1 MRALPILLAGVLA
14 LTVAACDRGAAPDK
28 AAPASA
34 FNHDLPEDVSGY
46 YIPTTAVQ
54 VGAWRLHHLF
64 LGQVP
69 DFIAWREG
77 DRTAGFAPIMME
89 FEATDAPAEAEKAR
103 RTRLIPAGY
112 DVTEDRV
119 RFQAR
124 SRELGA
130 VSFEG
135 RLDQGAL
142 ATARRNL
149 GDRGVVLTGRLKIG
163 DRTFDGVSMRW
174 WAGD

>member
-1 MRALPILLAGVLA
+1 MRALPVLLAAALT

-28 AAPASA
+28 TAQATA
-34 FNHDLPEDVSGY
+34 FKHDLPEDVSGY

-54 VGAWRLHHLF
+54 VGDWRLHHLF

-69 DFIAWREG
+69 DFMAWRDG
-77 DRTAGFAPIMME
+77 QRTAGFAPIMME
-89 FEATDAPAEAEKAR
+89 FEAGDKAR
-103 RTRLIPAGY
+103 RTRLIPTAY

-119 RFQAR
+119 RFEAT

-130 VSFEG
+130 VSFDG
-135 RLDQGAL
+135 GLDQDAL
-142 ATARRNL
+142 AKARRNL
-149 GDRGVVLTGRLKIG
+149 GDQGVVLKGTLKVG
-163 DRTFDGVSMRW
+163 GRTFDGVSMRW

>member
-1 MRALPILLAGVLA
+1 MRALPVLLAATLA
-14 LTVAACDRGAAPDK
+14 LTVAACDRRATPDK
-28 AAPASA
+28 VGQAAA
-34 FNHDLPEDVSGY
+34 FKHDLPEDVSGY

-54 VGAWRLHHLF
+54 VGDWRLHHLF

-69 DFIAWREG
+69 DFMTWRDG
-77 DRTAGFAPIMME
+77 QRTAGFAPIMME
-89 FEATDAPAEAEKAR
+89 FEAGDKTR
-103 RTRLIPAGY
+103 RTRLIPTAY

-119 RFQAR
+119 RFEAT
-124 SRELGA
+124 SRELGV

-135 RLDQGAL
+135 RLDQDAL
-142 ATARRNL
+142 AKARRNL
-149 GDRGVVLTGRLKIG
+149 GDQGVVLKGTLKVG

>member
-1 MRALPILLAGVLA
+1 LRALPVLLAAALT

-28 AAPASA
+28 TAQATA
-34 FNHDLPEDVSGY
+34 FKHDLPEDVSGY

-54 VGAWRLHHLF
+54 VGDWRLHHLF

-69 DFIAWREG
+69 DFMAWRDG
-77 DRTAGFAPIMME
+77 QRTAGFAPIMME
-89 FEATDAPAEAEKAR
+89 FEAGDKAR
-103 RTRLIPAGY
+103 RTRLIPTAY

-119 RFQAR
+119 RFEAT

-135 RLDQGAL
+135 RLDQDAL
-142 ATARRNL
+142 AKARRNL
-149 GDRGVVLTGRLKIG
+149 GDQGVVLKGTLKVG
-163 DRTFDGVSMRW
+163 GRTFDGMSMRW

>member
-1 MRALPILLAGVLA
+1 MRALPVLLAATLA
-14 LTVAACDRGAAPDK
+14 LTVAACERGATPDK
-28 AAPASA
+28 VGQAAA
-34 FNHDLPEDVSGY
+34 FKHDLPEDVSGY

-54 VGAWRLHHLF
+54 VGDWRLHHLF

-69 DFIAWREG
+69 DFMAWRDG
-77 DRTAGFAPIMME
+77 QRTAGFAPIMME
-89 FEATDAPAEAEKAR
+89 FEAGDKTR
-103 RTRLIPAGY
+103 RTRLIPTAY

-119 RFQAR
+119 RFEAT

-130 VSFEG
+130 VTFEA
-135 RLDQGAL
+135 RLDQDAL
-142 ATARRNL
+142 AKARRNL
-149 GDRGVVLTGRLKIG
+149 GDQGVVLKGTLKVG

>member
-1 MRALPILLAGVLA
+1 MRALSILLAGVLA
-14 LTVAACDRGAAPDK
+14 LTVAACDRGATPDK
-28 AAPASA
+28 ATSA
-34 FNHDLPEDVSGY
+34 TAFRHDLPEDVSGY

-54 VGAWRLHHLF
+54 VGDWRLHHLF
-64 LGQVP
+64 MGQVP
-69 DFIAWREG
+69 DFIDWRG
-77 DRTAGFAPIMME
+77 GARTAGYAPIMME
-89 FEATDAPAEAEKAR
+89 FEAGDGKR
-103 RTRLIPAGY
+103 RTRLIPTAY

-119 RFQAR
+119 RFEAS
-124 SRELGA
+124 SRDLGA

-135 RLDQGAL
+135 ALDQGAL

-149 GDRGVVLTGRLKIG
+149 GDQGVVLKGRLKVG

>member
-1 MRALPILLAGVLA
+1 MRALPALLAAALA

-28 AAPASA
+28 TAQATA
-34 FNHDLPEDVSGY
+34 FKHDLPEDVSGY

-54 VGAWRLHHLF
+54 VGDWRLHHLF

-69 DFIAWREG
+69 DFMAWRDG
-77 DRTAGFAPIMME
+77 QRTAVFAPIMME
-89 FEATDAPAEAEKAR
+89 FEAGDKAR
-103 RTRLIPAGY
+103 RTRLIPTAY

-119 RFQAR
+119 RFEAT

-135 RLDQGAL
+135 RLDQDAL
-142 ATARRNL
+142 AKARRNL
-149 GDRGVVLTGRLKIG
+149 GDQGVVLKGTLKVG
-163 DRTFDGVSMRW
+163 GRTFDGVSMRW

>member
-1 MRALPILLAGVLA
+1 MRALPILLAGALA
-14 LTVAACDRGAAPDK
+14 LTAAACDRGATPDK
-28 AAPASA
+28 APSA
-34 FNHDLPEDVSGY
+34 AAFRHDLPEDVSGY

-54 VGAWRLHHLF
+54 VGDWRLHHLF
-64 LGQVP
+64 MGQVP
-69 DFIAWREG
+69 DFIAWRDG
-77 DRTAGFAPIMME
+77 QRTAGFAPIMME
-89 FEATDAPAEAEKAR
+89 FEAGDSKR
-103 RTRLIPAGY
+103 RTRLIPTAY
-112 DVTEDRV
+112 EVTENRV
-119 RFQAR
+119 RFEAS

-135 RLDQGAL
+135 ALDQGAL

-149 GDRGVVLTGRLKIG
+149 GDQGVVLKGRLKVG

>member
-1 MRALPILLAGVLA
+1 LPVLLAAALA

-28 AAPASA
+28 TAQATA
-34 FNHDLPEDVSGY
+34 FKHDLPEDVSGY

-54 VGAWRLHHLF
+54 VGDWRLHHLF
-64 LGQVP
+64 MGQVP
-69 DFIAWREG
+69 DFMAWRDG
-77 DRTAGFAPIMME
+77 QRTAGFAPIMME
-89 FEATDAPAEAEKAR
+89 FEAGDKTR
-103 RTRLIPAGY
+103 RTRLIPTAY

-119 RFQAR
+119 RFEAT
-124 SRELGA
+124 SRELGV

-135 RLDQGAL
+135 RLDQDAL
-142 ATARRNL
+142 AKARRNL
-149 GDRGVVLTGRLKIG
+149 GDQGVVLKGTLKVG

>member
-1 MRALPILLAGVLA
+1 LPVLLAATLA
-14 LTVAACDRGAAPDK
+14 LTVAACERGATPDK
-28 AAPASA
+28 VGQAAA
-34 FNHDLPEDVSGY
+34 FKHDLPEDVSGY

-54 VGAWRLHHLF
+54 VGDWRLHHLF

-69 DFIAWREG
+69 DFMAWRDG
-77 DRTAGFAPIMME
+77 QRTAGFAPIMME
-89 FEATDAPAEAEKAR
+89 FEAGDKTR
-103 RTRLIPAGY
+103 RTRLIPTAY

-119 RFQAR
+119 RFEAT

-130 VSFEG
+130 VTFEA
-135 RLDQGAL
+135 RLDQDAL
-142 ATARRNL
+142 AKARRNL
-149 GDRGVVLTGRLKIG
+149 GDQGVVLKGTLKVG

>member
-1 MRALPILLAGVLA
+1 MRALSILLAGALA
-14 LTVAACDRGAAPDK
+14 LTVAACDRGAVPDK
-28 AAPASA
+28 APSA
-34 FNHDLPEDVSGY
+34 TAFKHDLPEDVSGY
-46 YIPTTAVQ
+46 YIPTTVVQ
-54 VGAWRLHHLF
+54 VGDWRLHHLF
-64 LGQVP
+64 IGQVP
-69 DFIAWREG
+69 DFMAWRDG
-77 DRTAGFAPIMME
+77 QRTAGFAPIMME
-89 FEATDAPAEAEKAR
+89 FETGDKAR
-103 RTRLIPAGY
+103 RKRLIPTAY

-119 RFQAR
+119 RFEAS

-135 RLDQGAL
+135 ALDQGAL

-149 GDRGVVLTGRLKIG
+149 GDQGVVLKGRLKVG

>member
-1 MRALPILLAGVLA
+1 MRTVPVLLAAALA

-28 AAPASA
+28 TAQATA
-34 FNHDLPEDVSGY
+34 FKHDLPEDVSGY

-54 VGAWRLHHLF
+54 VGDWRLHHLF

-69 DFIAWREG
+69 DFMAWRDG
-77 DRTAGFAPIMME
+77 QRTAGFAPIMME
-89 FEATDAPAEAEKAR
+89 FEAGDKAR
-103 RTRLIPAGY
+103 RTRLIPTAY

-119 RFQAR
+119 RFQAT

-130 VSFEG
+130 VSFDG
-135 RLDQGAL
+135 GLDQDAL
-142 ATARRNL
+142 AKARRNL
-149 GDRGVVLTGRLKIG
+149 GDQGVVLKGRLKVG
-163 DRTFDGVSMRW
+163 GRTFDGVSMRW

>member
-1 MRALPILLAGVLA
+1 MRALPVLLAAALT

-28 AAPASA
+28 TVQATA
-34 FNHDLPEDVSGY
+34 FKHDLPEDVSGY

-54 VGAWRLHHLF
+54 VGDWRLHHLF

-69 DFIAWREG
+69 DFMAWRDG
-77 DRTAGFAPIMME
+77 QRTAGFAPIMME
-89 FEATDAPAEAEKAR
+89 FEAGDKAR
-103 RTRLIPAGY
+103 RTRLIPTAY

-119 RFQAR
+119 RFEAT

-130 VSFEG
+130 VSFDG
-135 RLDQGAL
+135 RLDQDAL
-142 ATARRNL
+142 AKARRNL
-149 GDRGVVLTGRLKIG
+149 GDQGVVLKGTLKVG
-163 DRTFDGVSMRW
+163 GRTFDGVSMRW

>member
-1 MRALPILLAGVLA
+1 MRALPVLLAAALT

-28 AAPASA
+28 TAQATA
-34 FNHDLPEDVSGY
+34 FKHDLPEDVSGY

-54 VGAWRLHHLF
+54 VGEWRLHHLF

-69 DFIAWREG
+69 DFMAWRDG
-77 DRTAGFAPIMME
+77 QRTAGFAPIMME
-89 FEATDAPAEAEKAR
+89 FEAGDKAR
-103 RTRLIPAGY
+103 RTRLIPTAY

-119 RFQAR
+119 RFEAT

-130 VSFEG
+130 VSFDG
-135 RLDQGAL
+135 RLDQDAL
-142 ATARRNL
+142 AKARRNL
-149 GDRGVVLTGRLKIG
+149 GDQGVVLKGTLKVG
-163 DRTFDGVSMRW
+163 GRTFDGVSMRW

>member
-1 MRALPILLAGVLA
+1 MRALPVLLAAALA

-28 AAPASA
+28 TVQATA
-34 FNHDLPEDVSGY
+34 FKHDLPEDVSGY

-54 VGAWRLHHLF
+54 VGDWRLHHLF

-69 DFIAWREG
+69 DFMAWRDG
-77 DRTAGFAPIMME
+77 QRTAGFAPIMME
-89 FEATDAPAEAEKAR
+89 FEAGDKAR
-103 RTRLIPAGY
+103 RTRLIPTAY

-119 RFQAR
+119 RFEAT

-135 RLDQGAL
+135 RLDQDAL
-142 ATARRNL
+142 AKARRNL
-149 GDRGVVLTGRLKIG
+149 GDQGVVLKGTLKVG
-163 DRTFDGVSMRW
+163 GRTFDGVSMRW

>member
-1 MRALPILLAGVLA
+1 MRALPVLLAAALA

-28 AAPASA
+28 TAQATA
-34 FNHDLPEDVSGY
+34 FKHDLPEDVSGY

-54 VGAWRLHHLF
+54 VGDWRLHHLF

-69 DFIAWREG
+69 DFMAWRDG
-77 DRTAGFAPIMME
+77 QRTAGFAPIMME
-89 FEATDAPAEAEKAR
+89 FEAGDKTR
-103 RTRLIPAGY
+103 RTRLIPTAY

-119 RFQAR
+119 RFEAT

-130 VSFEG
+130 VSFDG
-135 RLDQGAL
+135 RLDQDAL
-142 ATARRNL
+142 AKARRNL
-149 GDRGVVLTGRLKIG
+149 GNQGVVLKGTLKVG

>member
-1 MRALPILLAGVLA
+1 MRALPVLLAAALA

-28 AAPASA
+28 TAQATA
-34 FNHDLPEDVSGY
+34 FKHDLPEDVSGY

-54 VGAWRLHHLF
+54 VGDWRLHHLF
-64 LGQVP
+64 MGQVP
-69 DFIAWREG
+69 DFMAWRDG
-77 DRTAGFAPIMME
+77 QRTAGFAPIMME
-89 FEATDAPAEAEKAR
+89 FEAGDKTR
-103 RTRLIPAGY
+103 RTRLIPTAY

-119 RFQAR
+119 RFEAT
-124 SRELGA
+124 SRELGV

-135 RLDQGAL
+135 RLDQDAL
-142 ATARRNL
+142 AKARRNL
-149 GDRGVVLTGRLKIG
+149 GDQGVVLKGTLKVG

>member
-1 MRALPILLAGVLA
+1 MRALSILLAGALA
-14 LTVAACDRGAAPDK
+14 LTVAACDRGAVPDK
-28 AAPASA
+28 APSA
-34 FNHDLPEDVSGY
+34 TAFKHDLPEDVSGY
-46 YIPTTAVQ
+46 YIPTTVVQ
-54 VGAWRLHHLF
+54 VGDWRLHHLF
-64 LGQVP
+64 IGQVP
-69 DFIAWREG
+69 DFMAWRDG
-77 DRTAGFAPIMME
+77 QRTAGCAPIMME
-89 FEATDAPAEAEKAR
+89 FETGDKAR
-103 RTRLIPAGY
+103 RTRLIPTAY

-119 RFQAR
+119 RFEAS

-135 RLDQGAL
+135 ALDQGAL

-149 GDRGVVLTGRLKIG
+149 GDQGVVLKGRLKVG

>member
-1 MRALPILLAGVLA
+1 MRALPVLLAAALV

-28 AAPASA
+28 TAQATA
-34 FNHDLPEDVSGY
+34 FKHDLPEDVSGY

-54 VGAWRLHHLF
+54 VGDWRLHHLF

-69 DFIAWREG
+69 DFMAWRDG
-77 DRTAGFAPIMME
+77 QRTAGFAPIMME
-89 FEATDAPAEAEKAR
+89 FEAGDKAR
-103 RTRLIPAGY
+103 RTRLIPTAY

-119 RFQAR
+119 RFEAT

-130 VSFEG
+130 VSFDG
-135 RLDQGAL
+135 GLDQDAL
-142 ATARRNL
+142 AKARRNL
-149 GDRGVVLTGRLKIG
+149 GDQGVVLKGRLKVG
-163 DRTFDGVSMRW
+163 GRTFDGVSMRW

>member
-1 MRALPILLAGVLA
+1 MRALPVLLAAALA

-28 AAPASA
+28 TAQATA
-34 FNHDLPEDVSGY
+34 FKHDLPEDVSGY

-54 VGAWRLHHLF
+54 VGDWRLHHLF
-64 LGQVP
+64 MGQVP
-69 DFIAWREG
+69 DFMAWRDG
-77 DRTAGFAPIMME
+77 QRTAGFAPIMME
-89 FEATDAPAEAEKAR
+89 FEAGDKAR
-103 RTRLIPAGY
+103 RTRLIPTAY

-119 RFQAR
+119 RFEAT

-130 VSFEG
+130 VSFDG
-135 RLDQGAL
+135 RLDQDAL
-142 ATARRNL
+142 AKARRNL
-149 GDRGVVLTGRLKIG
+149 GDQGVVLKGTLKVG

>member
-1 MRALPILLAGVLA
+1 MRALPVLLAAALT

-28 AAPASA
+28 TAQATA
-34 FNHDLPEDVSGY
+34 FKHDLPEDVSGY

-54 VGAWRLHHLF
+54 VGDWRLHHLF

-69 DFIAWREG
+69 DFMAWRDG
-77 DRTAGFAPIMME
+77 QRTAGFAPIMME
-89 FEATDAPAEAEKAR
+89 FEAGDKAR
-103 RTRLIPAGY
+103 RTRLIPTAY

-119 RFQAR
+119 RFEAT

-135 RLDQGAL
+135 RLDQDAL
-142 ATARRNL
+142 AKARRNL
-149 GDRGVVLTGRLKIG
+149 GDQGVVLKGTLKVG
-163 DRTFDGVSMRW
+163 GRTFDGMSMRW

>member
-1 MRALPILLAGVLA
+1 MRALPVLLAAALT

-28 AAPASA
+28 TAQATA
-34 FNHDLPEDVSGY
+34 FKHDLPEDVSGY

-54 VGAWRLHHLF
+54 VGDWRLHHLF

-69 DFIAWREG
+69 DFMAWRDG
-77 DRTAGFAPIMME
+77 QRTAGFAPIMME
-89 FEATDAPAEAEKAR
+89 FEAGDKAR
-103 RTRLIPAGY
+103 RTRLIPTAY

-119 RFQAR
+119 RFEAT

-130 VSFEG
+130 VSFDG
-135 RLDQGAL
+135 RLDQDAL
-142 ATARRNL
+142 AKARRNL
-149 GDRGVVLTGRLKIG
+149 GDQGVVLKGTLKVG
-163 DRTFDGVSMRW
+163 GRTFDGVSMRW

>member
-1 MRALPILLAGVLA
+1 MRTVPVLLAATLA
-14 LTVAACDRGAAPDK
+14 LTVAACDRRAAPDK
-28 AAPASA
+28 VGQAAA
-34 FNHDLPEDVSGY
+34 FKHDLPEDVSGY

-54 VGAWRLHHLF
+54 VGDWRLHHLF

-69 DFIAWREG
+69 DFMAWRDG
-77 DRTAGFAPIMME
+77 QRTAGFAPIMME
-89 FEATDAPAEAEKAR
+89 FEAGDKTR
-103 RTRLIPAGY
+103 RTRLIPTAY

-119 RFQAR
+119 RFEAT

-130 VSFEG
+130 VTFDG
-135 RLDQGAL
+135 RLDQDAL
-142 ATARRNL
+142 AKARRNL
-149 GDRGVVLTGRLKIG
+149 GDQGVVLKGTLKVG